1 MSVEIREI
9 QSPKDRKEFIKFKW
23 KIYKGDKNW
32 VPPILSEDLKRIEPL
47 KNPFFKH
54 AKVKLF
60 MAYKNGKPAGRIS
73 AHIDHNYNNFHNEKV
88 GFFGFFE
95 SINDKEVAHALFN
108 KAVEFA
114 RNEGMTELR
123 GPACF
128 TSNDDDYG
136 LLIEGFDSPP
146 VIGMSYNPPYY
157 IDLIESFG
165 FKKAKDLVAYLITID
180 DEYKKFI
187 RHLERRLKPLAER
200 ATRWGYT
207 IRNVNM
213 GNLEDEIKKIFE
225 IYNEAWE
232 ANWGF
237 VPFTYEEFKHVG
249 ESFKDFAIPELAK
262 IVEYKGEPV
271 AFGLVIPDMNIILKK
286 MGGRIL
292 SIGLL
297 YLIYHKLTKFHKIEG
312 SRLIT
317 LGIKA
322 KYRKKGVDSL
332 LYYHMMKDAMDYTNL
347 KYCEISWLLEDN
359 YLIIRAAKFMGGK
372 HYKTYRIYTY
382 EL

>member
-1 MSVEIREI
+1 MAIEIREI
-9 QSPKDRKEFIKFKW
+9 TTPKERKEFIKFRW
-23 KIYKGDKNW
+23 TIYKDDKNW
-32 VPPILSEDLKRIEPL
+32 VPPIFSEDLKRIDPE
-47 KNPFFKH
+47 KNPFFSH
-54 AKVKLF
+54 AKVKLY
-60 MAYKNGKPAGRIS
+60 MAYKDGKPQGRIS
-73 AHIDHNYNNFHNEKV
+73 AHIDQNYNNFHNEKV
-88 GFFGFFE
+88 AFFGFFE
-95 SINDKEVAHALFN
+95 SVNDKNVAHALLK

-114 RNEGMTELR
+114 KENGMKEIR
-123 GPACF
+123 GPASF

-136 LLIEGFDSPP
+136 LLIEGFDMPA
-146 VIGMSYNPPYY
+146 VIGMTYNPPYY

-165 FKKAKDLVAYLITID
+165 FKKAKDLVAYVITID

-187 RHLERRLKPLAER
+187 KHLERRLKPLAER
-200 ATRWGYT
+200 SEKWGYT
-207 IRNVNM
+207 IRNIELRNID
-213 GNLEDEIKKIFE
+213 EEIKKIFE

-232 ANWGF
+232 NNWGF

-249 ESFKDFAIPELAK
+249 DSFKDFAIPELAK

-292 SIGLL
+292 SLGLFN
-297 YLIYHKLTKFHKIEG
+297 LIYHKLHNFHKIEG

-332 LYYHMMKDAMDYTNL
+332 LYYHMMKDAIEKTNL
-347 KYCEISWLLEDN
+347 KYCEVSWLLEDN
-359 YLIIRAAKFMGGK
+359 YLIIRATKFMGGR
-372 HYKTYRIYTY
+372 HYKTYRMYNYMI
-382 EL
+382 

>member
-1 MSVEIREI
+1 MSIEIREI
-9 QSPKDRKEFIKFKW
+9 TDQKSRKEFIKFRW

-32 VPPILSEDLKRIEPL
+32 VPPIFSEDLKRIEPKHNL
-47 KNPFFKH
+47 FFKH
-54 AKVKLF
+54 AKVKLY
-60 MAYKNGKPAGRIS
+60 MAYKDGKPVGRIS
-73 AHIDHNYNNFHNEKV
+73 AHIDDNYNNFHNEKV
-88 GFFGFFE
+88 AFFGFFE
-95 SINDKEVAHALFN
+95 SINDKEVAHALLS
-108 KAVEFA
+108 KAIEFA
-114 RNEGMTELR
+114 KENGMTEVR

-165 FKKAKDLVAYLITID
+165 FIKAKDLVAYLVTID
-180 DEYKKFI
+180 EEYKKFI

-200 ATRWGYT
+200 SKKRGYS
-207 IRNVNM
+207 IRNVNFK
-213 GNLEDEIKKIFE
+213 NLKEEIKKLFE

-232 ANWGF
+232 NNWGF

-249 ESFKDFAIPELAK
+249 DSFKDFAIRELAK
-262 IVEYKGEPV
+262 IVEYNGEPV

-286 MGGRIL
+286 MGGKIL
-292 SIGLL
+292 SPGLFSL
-297 YLIYHKLTKFHKIEG
+297 LYHKLHNFRKIEG

-332 LYYHMMKDAMDYTNL
+332 LYYHMMKDVIEKTNL
-347 KYCEISWLLEDN
+347 KYCEVSWLLEDN
-359 YLIIRAAKFMGGK
+359 YLIIRATKFMGGK
-372 HYKTYRIYTY
+372 HYKTYRMYSY
-382 EL
+382 GL

>member
-1 MSVEIREI
+1 MAIEIREI
-9 QSPKDRKEFIKFKW
+9 TTPKERKEFIKFRW
-23 KIYKGDKNW
+23 TIYKDDKNW
-32 VPPILSEDLKRIEPL
+32 VPPIFSEDLKRIDPE
-47 KNPFFKH
+47 KNPFFSH
-54 AKVKLF
+54 AKVKLY
-60 MAYKNGKPAGRIS
+60 MAYKDGKPQGRIS
-73 AHIDHNYNNFHNEKV
+73 AHIDQNYNNFHNEKV
-88 GFFGFFE
+88 AFFGFFE
-95 SINDKEVAHALFN
+95 SVNDKNVAHALLK

-114 RNEGMTELR
+114 KENGMKEIR
-123 GPACF
+123 GPASF

-136 LLIEGFDSPP
+136 LLIEGFDMPA
-146 VIGMSYNPPYY
+146 VIGMTYNPPYY

-165 FKKAKDLVAYLITID
+165 FKKAKDLVAYVITID

-187 RHLERRLKPLAER
+187 KHLERRLKPLTER
-200 ATRWGYT
+200 SKKWGYT
-207 IRNVNM
+207 IRNVN
-213 GNLEDEIKKIFE
+213 LRKTDEEIKKIFE

-232 ANWGF
+232 NNWGF

-249 ESFKDFAIPELAK
+249 DSFKDFAIPELAK

-292 SIGLL
+292 SLGLFN
-297 YLIYHKLTKFHKIEG
+297 LIYHKLHNFHKIEG

-332 LYYHMMKDAMDYTNL
+332 LYYHMMKDAIEKTNL
-347 KYCEISWLLEDN
+347 KYCEVSWLLEDN
-359 YLIIRAAKFMGGK
+359 YLIIRATKFMGGR
-372 HYKTYRIYTY
+372 HYKTYRMYNYMI
-382 EL
+382 

>member
-1 MSVEIREI
+1 MSIEIREI
-9 QSPKDRKEFIKFKW
+9 KDAKGRKEFIKFRW

-32 VPPILSEDLKRIEPL
+32 VPPIIDEDLKRIDPE
-47 KNPFFKH
+47 KNPFFQH
-54 AKVKLF
+54 AKVKLY
-60 MAYKNGKPAGRIS
+60 MAYKDGEPVGRIS
-73 AHIDHNYNNFHNEKV
+73 AHIDYNYNNFHNEKI

-95 SINDKEVAHALFN
+95 SINDREVAKALLD
-108 KAVEFA
+108 KAIEFA
-114 RNEGMTELR
+114 RNEGMTEVR
-123 GPACF
+123 GPASF

-146 VIGMSYNPPYY
+146 VIGMTYNPSYY
-157 IDLIESFG
+157 IDLIESYG
-165 FKKAKDLVAYLITID
+165 FKKAKDLVAYIIIID
-180 DEYKKFI
+180 DDYKKFI
-187 RHLERRLKPLAER
+187 NHLERRLKPLAER
-200 ATRWGYT
+200 SKKWGYT
-207 IRNVNM
+207 IRNIDLNKI
-213 GNLEDEIKKIFE
+213 EEEIKKLFE

-237 VPFTYEEFKHVG
+237 VPFTFEEFHHVG
-249 ESFKDFAIPELAK
+249 DSFKDFAIPELAK
-262 IVEYKGEPV
+262 IVEYNGEPV

-286 MGGRIL
+286 MNGKIF

-297 YLIYHKLTKFHKIEG
+297 HLIYHKLTKFHKIAG

-332 LYYHMMKDAMDYTNL
+332 LYYHMMKDAIEKTQL
-347 KYCEISWLLEDN
+347 KYSEVSWLLEDN
-359 YLIIRAAKFMGGK
+359 HLIIRATKFMGGK
-372 HYKTYRIYTY
+372 HYKTYRMYGY